1 MKNKFTAVL
10 LSVVIA
16 FGLWLYVVNN
26 VSQEDVDTFY
36 NIPIVME
43 GESVLNERGMMIT
56 GKSTTTATLRLSGSR
71 SDLSK
76 VNSSNITLK
85 ADLSKIYEPGTRIS
99 VDYTI
104 SFPGDVAQNAFTVES
119 RSSIYL
125 DVEYRREK
133 EVPVT
138 VKYVGERSED
148 FLYDTE
154 NAVLDYPNIKIIG
167 PASVADL
174 IASAVIEVDLT
185 EQKESL
191 DRNYRYTLCDK
202 DGNAVDAAEIVTN
215 TAEVRVQVPIR
226 AVKEISLQLGVTYGG
241 GATTSNTA
249 IEITPSKIRVSGSET
264 ALDDL
269 GDVVILG
276 KINLAEIL
284 KNEDKT
290 FPISLPEGVTNETGI
305 SEAQVSV
312 KFNGLTTRE
321 FSIDTI
327 RSVNVPDGMKVDIIT
342 EMLTVSVR
350 GPAAEVAK
358 LTDEDISLTVD
369 FTNAEVGT
377 FTFKATAIFA
387 DGITTVGTVGPLS
400 VSATVQAE

>member
-264 ALDDL
+264 ALDEL